1 MSSMLSGMP
10 PYLRRHPGVRANR
23 CGLLCG
29 VVQTPGGPKITDLC
43 EGSCREELIYFPW
56 LGTEWHITVVV
67 TLQFVT
73 FASIVDVR
81 RTAGKRYTILIVS
94 SYCGVVSAYL
104 MANFHSIT
112 RQI

>member
-1 MSSMLSGMP
+1 MG
-10 PYLRRHPGVRANR
+10 
-23 CGLLCG
+23 
-29 VVQTPGGPKITDLC
+29 QTPGGPKITDLC

-56 LGTEWHITVVV
+56 LGIEWHRVAVVV

-81 RTAGKRYTILIVS
+81 RTAGKRYIILIVS

-112 RQI
+112 GQI